1 MSPARP
7 PEESSSSP
15 LGGPRVE
22 RIKKK
27 GLREEEE
34 EEEDGSLV
42 DASDLEQTLI
52 EPQPLRHPAMLPC

>member
-34 EEEDGSLV
+34 DGSLV

>member
-27 GLREEEE
+27 GLREEE
-34 EEEDGSLV
+34 DGSLV